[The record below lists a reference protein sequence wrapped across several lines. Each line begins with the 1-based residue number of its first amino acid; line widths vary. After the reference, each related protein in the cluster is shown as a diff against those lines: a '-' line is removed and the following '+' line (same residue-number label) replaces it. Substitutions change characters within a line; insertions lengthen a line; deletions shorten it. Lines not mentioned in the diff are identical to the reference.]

1 MATDQELD
9 AIEGKL
15 LAQIEGL
22 RQQLATAQE
31 QVKNAQWAYQETER
45 DLTAMRKRSE
55 AAEADS
61 LVLVELRQGLIENGV
76 SSAAEADNSTMVLA
90 VLEELKDQF
99 TRAERAEAARDE
111 LRAALDRAF
120 SDRDYWL
127 EWKKAVPVDAISLLQ
142 RNFRPG
148 SLNELQAD
156 ADIAHWL
163 VKLDADEAQ
172 P

>member
-22 RQQLATAQE
+22 RHRQL
-31 QVKNAQWAYQETER
+31 
-45 DLTAMRKRSE
+45 LTQAEASE
-55 AAEADS
+55 APALRNRLREFERMWIIANETMQALQDDLNRSLENAGNWQSLAE
-61 LVLVELRQGLIENGV
+61 Q
-76 SSAAEADNSTMVLA
+76 
-90 VLEELKDQF
+90 
-99 TRAERAEAARDE
+99 AEAARDE

-148 SLNELQAD
+148 SLNELQAA